1 METGL
6 IAFLIVGLVAG
17 WLAGLILRDSGMGI
31 VKNLIV
37 GVIGAYVGGY
47 LFRALGIH
55 AGGLV
60 GSLVMATVGAMVL
73 LAAIGLLR
81 RASK

>member
-6 IAFLIVGLVAG
+6 IGFLVIGLVAG

-31 VKNLIV
+31 LKNLVV
-37 GVIGAYVGGY
+37 GVIGAYLGGY
-47 LFRALGIH
+47 LFSALNIR

-60 GSLVMATVGAMVL
+60 GHLVMATVGAVVL
-73 LAAIGLLR
+73 LFAIGLMR